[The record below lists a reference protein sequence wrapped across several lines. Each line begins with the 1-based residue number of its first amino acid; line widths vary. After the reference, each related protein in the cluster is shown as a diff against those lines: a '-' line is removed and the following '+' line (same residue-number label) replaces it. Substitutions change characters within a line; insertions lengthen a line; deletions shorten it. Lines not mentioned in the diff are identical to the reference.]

1 MGSDTTRLQPSLHY
15 SILETG
21 IPSRTLTSNLG
32 FRTLLL
38 CALSYGDKMVRA
50 SGNAP
55 DPGTHL
61 VGFRL

>member
-1 MGSDTTRLQPSLHY
+1 LSYAPDGV
-15 SILETG
+15 
-21 IPSRTLTSNLG
+21 PSRTSTGSLE

-38 CALSYGDKMVRA
+38 CALSYGDEVVRA

-61 VGFRL
+61 VRLRL